1 MRVCAS
7 CFLIFS
13 SAYLYITFAFDLMIV
28 SNVGSLLSMAV
39 HISEMMLALN
49 FCFHV
54 AGPRGVFPARIYIA
68 RHWHFQVFSTM
79 SFQLTFRKAR
89 VRRRCSYADFALLR
103 GTTAV
108 ASHHD
113 HWDTRRVKLATTTV
127 HRASRWFF
135 RCTSNLSRIL

>member
-39 HISEMMLALN
+39 HISEMMLTLN

-54 AGPRGVFPARIYIA
+54 AGPRGVFPARIYIYRA
-68 RHWHFQVFSTM
+68 P
-79 SFQLTFRKAR
+79 LTLSSLFYYELSAHISKGAC
-89 VRRRCSYADFALLR
+89 VRRGCSYAGFALMR

-108 ASHHD
+108 ASHH
-113 HWDTRRVKLATTTV
+113 H
-127 HRASRWFF
+127 H
-135 RCTSNLSRIL
+135 